1 MSMHKGAKVT
11 RAVASAFAVNQHHG
25 VMVVAPATPPLPTPH
40 RPLSHSLKSSSQSL
54 SLLFSVSFYL
64 LPCFCAFKHANGR
77 HLEGSLKHMPTP
89 SSTHTLDESP
99 ECLRINERGLQLRI
113 PRGMQHF
120 SQCMPI
126 NVPNVLVC

>member
-25 VMVVAPATPPLPTPH
+25 VMVVAPATPPLPTP
-40 RPLSHSLKSSSQSL
+40 LSHSLKSSSQSL

-77 HLEGSLKHMPTP
+77 HFEGSLKHMPTH

-99 ECLRINERGLQLRI
+99 ECLRINERSI
-113 PRGMQHF
+113 PRGMQDF